1 MTCQI
6 CSICFSLLPAAFI
19 AAMPMRV
26 LPQCTHI
33 ALHVRIVTVYVRDIA
48 QTAHLRLARMRNR
61 LPAPA
66 SALAP
71 APSFALLLPLPLS
84 SPLPLRL
91 PLRLPLHLLLPLPS
105 SQGTYAALV

>member
-1 MTCQI
+1 
-6 CSICFSLLPAAFI
+6 
-19 AAMPMRV
+19 MRV

-71 APSFALLLPLPLS
+71 VALLLPLPLS